1 MPCSYE
7 RYLSIDDE
15 EVFGHLVSL
24 NPAFKS
30 YNDLVQRLILSQ
42 IRGQSLSYY
51 IIFLHHFTN
60 TCL

>member
-1 MPCSYE
+1 MPYSYE

-42 IRGQSLSYY
+42 IRGQRRPVLYY
-51 IIFLHHFTN
+51 IPLS
-60 TCL
+60 CY